1 MIILC
6 VDGLDPDLASDYG
19 FKMPFNKKLEI
30 PEELYSYGGY
40 PWTPHVWGS
49 IFAGRIETYPD
60 FRLDKINP
68 ARAKI
73 RMWLINHRIRWHR
86 KGLNIRRPT
95 RETSKEMRQKASYTR
110 LEPILKENL
119 LDHWNSF
126 DYNIPAVSY
135 DYIYGVDELYVKNEF
150 RLFNLLAI
158 ALQKI
163 PYELSALYTRKI
175 DHLGHN
181 VVGEKGMR
189 NLINGYKNIFGLA
202 NMLSGDVILI
212 SDHGTLGNHTFHAY
226 MGCTQ
231 PINANSVI
239 EVRKDIETILKKM

>member
-6 VDGLDPDLASDYG
+6 VDGLDPDLASEWG

-30 PEELYSYGGY
+30 PEILFSYGGY

-49 IFAGRIETYPD
+49 IFAGRNEIYPD
-60 FRLDKINP
+60 FRLDKGNP
-68 ARAKI
+68 VRVKL
-73 RMWLINHRIRWHR
+73 RMRLIKHGIRWHR
-86 KGLNIRRPT
+86 KGLTIRRPT
-95 RETSKEMRQKASYTR
+95 QETSKKMRHKASYTR
-110 LEPILKENL
+110 LEPIIQENL

-135 DYIYGVDELYVKNEF
+135 DYIYGVDGSYVKNEY

-181 VVGEKGMR
+181 VVGEKGMN
-189 NLINGYKNIFGLA
+189 NLLNGYKDVFGLA
-202 NMLSGDVILI
+202 NMLSGDVMLI

-226 MGCTQ
+226 MGCTK

-239 EVRKDIETILKKM
+239 EARKDIDRIMNEM